1 MTPGYVTF
9 RLGERE
15 FATPLAEVRE
25 VVRLTG
31 LQVLP
36 GMEPPLVGVIQ
47 LRGNPLPV
55 LDVRSLD
62 RRGSDQTPG
71 DVLVVV
77 RNGEPCGIAV
87 DTVTA
92 VRGAGE
98 LHSTNEGSVGALPG
112 YVVEVLRDA
121 TGPVMLVDLERLVAS
136 LELARA

>member
-31 LQVLP
+31 LQILP
-36 GMEPPLVGVIQ
+36 GMEAPLVGVIQ

-55 LDVRSLD
+55 LDVRT
-62 RRGSDQTPG
+62 GDQTEG

-98 LHSTNEGSVGALPG
+98 LHSTNDGAVGALPG

-136 LELARA
+136 MELVRT